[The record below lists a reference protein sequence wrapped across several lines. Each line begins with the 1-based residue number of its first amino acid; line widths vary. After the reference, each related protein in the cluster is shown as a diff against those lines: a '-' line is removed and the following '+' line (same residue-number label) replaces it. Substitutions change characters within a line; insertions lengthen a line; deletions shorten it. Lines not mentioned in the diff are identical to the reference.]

1 MEFMAIQINYNA
13 TVLSRFVQSNVSK
26 IIRSV
31 LVLQKWADMCV
42 LPHTIYLCCTK
53 AEVNLTLN
61 SYKVDVEIQVKCQL
75 IRGYLARWIFSLERM
90 MSIRT
95 YEDILYKSFDQQSY
109 RPVCWKT
116 AGRHSALLDLHPSY
130 RPNYWKTPEHHAV
143 RVNLLV
149 HPTTCK
155 VAI

>member
-1 MEFMAIQINYNA
+1 MELMAIQINYNA

-61 SYKVDVEIQVKCQL
+61 SYKVDVEIQVKRIDQRIL
-75 IRGYLARWIFSLERM
+75 STLNFFVGKNDVHTYL
-90 MSIRT
+90 
-95 YEDILYKSFDQQSY
+95 
-109 RPVCWKT
+109 
-116 AGRHSALLDLHPSY
+116 
-130 RPNYWKTPEHHAV
+130 
-143 RVNLLV
+143 
-149 HPTTCK
+149 
-155 VAI
+155 